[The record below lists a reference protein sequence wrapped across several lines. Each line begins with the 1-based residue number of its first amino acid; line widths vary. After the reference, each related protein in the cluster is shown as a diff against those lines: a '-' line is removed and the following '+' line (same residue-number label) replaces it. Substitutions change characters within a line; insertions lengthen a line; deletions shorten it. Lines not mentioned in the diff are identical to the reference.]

1 MKRKVNYK
9 KRMHR
14 DDSTSTFLM
23 VKKLQQDDFNIILV
37 YKPQGE
43 KTLRGPKMY
52 DDIDLKNNIFA
63 FGFQAKEQL
72 KMFQKHAHKI
82 VRTDE
87 THKRNQYKFP
97 LINLVI
103 SDEFIK
109 GYPLAYLICK
119 REDELV
125 LIPFFQAITER
136 CSYPN
141 LETTVVDN

>member
-1 MKRKVNYK
+1 MKRKLNYK
-9 KRMHR
+9 KHLHP

-43 KTLRGPKMY
+43 KTLSRPKMY
-52 DDIDLKNNIFA
+52 DDIDLKNNKFA

-82 VRTDE
+82 VRIE
-87 THKRNQYKFP
+87 ATHKTNQYKFP

-103 SDEFIK
+103 SDEFNK
-109 GYPLAYLICK
+109 GYPVAYLKCN
-119 REDELV
+119 REDDW
-125 LIPFFQAITER
+125 
-136 CSYPN
+136 C
-141 LETTVVDN
+141 

>member
-9 KRMHR
+9 KRLHP

-23 VKKLQQDDFNIILV
+23 VKKSQQDEFNIILV

-82 VRTDE
+82 VRIEATRK
-87 THKRNQYKFP
+87 TNQYKFP
-97 LINLVI
+97 LMNLVI
-103 SDEFIK
+103 SDEFNK
-109 GYPLAYLICK
+109 GYPVAYLICN

-125 LIPFFQAITER
+125 LIPFLQAITEK
-136 CSYPN
+136 CSNPN
-141 LETTVVDN
+141 L

>member
-9 KRMHR
+9 KRLHP

-23 VKKLQQDDFNIILV
+23 VKKSQQDEFNIILV

-82 VRTDE
+82 VRIEATRK
-87 THKRNQYKFP
+87 TNQYKFP
-97 LINLVI
+97 LMNLVI
-103 SDEFIK
+103 SDEFNK
-109 GYPLAYLICK
+109 GYPVAYLICN

-125 LIPFFQAITER
+125 LIPFFQAITEK
-136 CSYPN
+136 CSNPN
-141 LETTVVDN
+141 L

>member
-82 VRTDE
+82 VRIE
-87 THKRNQYKFP
+87 ATHKTNQYKFP

-109 GYPLAYLICK
+109 G
-119 REDELV
+119 
-125 LIPFFQAITER
+125 
-136 CSYPN
+136 
-141 LETTVVDN
+141 

>member
-9 KRMHR
+9 KRLHP

-52 DDIDLKNNIFA
+52 VDIDLKNNIFA

-82 VRTDE
+82 VGIE
-87 THKRNQYKFP
+87 ATHKTNQYKFP

-103 SDEFIK
+103 SDEFNK
-109 GYPLAYLICK
+109 GYPVAYLKCN

-125 LIPFFQAITER
+125 LIPFFQAITEK
-136 CSYPN
+136 CSNPN
-141 LETTVVDN
+141 L

>member
-37 YKPQGE
+37 YKPLGE

-82 VRTDE
+82 VRIE
-87 THKRNQYKFP
+87 ATHKTNQYKFP

>member
-1 MKRKVNYK
+1 MKWKVNYK
-9 KRMHR
+9 KRLHP

-23 VKKLQQDDFNIILV
+23 VKKLQQDNFNIILV
-37 YKPQGE
+37 HKSQGE

-82 VRTDE
+82 LCIE
-87 THKRNQYKFP
+87 ATHKTNQYKFP

-103 SDEFIK
+103 SDEFNK
-109 GYPLAYLICK
+109 GYPVAYLKCN

-125 LIPFFQAITER
+125 LIPFFQAITEK
-136 CSYPN
+136 CSNPN
-141 LETTVVDN
+141 L

>member
-43 KTLRGPKMY
+43 KILRGPKMY

-82 VRTDE
+82 VRIE
-87 THKRNQYKFP
+87 ATHKTNQYKFP

>member
-1 MKRKVNYK
+1 MKRKLNYK
-9 KRMHR
+9 KHLHP

-43 KTLRGPKMY
+43 KTLSRPKMY
-52 DDIDLKNNIFA
+52 DDIDLKNNKFA

-82 VRTDE
+82 VRIE
-87 THKRNQYKFP
+87 ATHKTNQYKFP

-103 SDEFIK
+103 SDEFNK
-109 GYPLAYLICK
+109 GYPVAYLKCN

-125 LIPFFQAITER
+125 LIPFFQAITEK
-136 CSYPN
+136 CSNPN
-141 LETTVVDN
+141 L